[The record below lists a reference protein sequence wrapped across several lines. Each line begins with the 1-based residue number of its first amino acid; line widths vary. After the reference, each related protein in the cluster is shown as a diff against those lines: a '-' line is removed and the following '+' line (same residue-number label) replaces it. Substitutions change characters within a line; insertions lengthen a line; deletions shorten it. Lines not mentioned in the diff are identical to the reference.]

1 MRISDWSSDVCSS
14 DLGSFRGCATIVSY
28 QNGASLVVDLVGRKT
43 TSGGRATVASYSIP
57 IDAVTS
63 KTYVVFGGARANAAV
78 SFALATSVASGSASE
93 ISGALGLYTPGANG
107 PVTEII
113 SYSASG
119 NGNYAVVEI
128 GRAHV

>member
-1 MRISDWSSDVCSS
+1 MTAADILAGTVVITFE
-14 DLGSFRGCATIVSY
+14 GSFRGCATIVSY
-28 QNGASLVVDLVGRKT
+28 QNGASRVVDLVGRKT

-107 PVTEII
+107 PVRSEERRVWKECV
-113 SYSASG
+113 SPCRSRWWA
-119 NGNYAVVEI
+119 N
-128 GRAHV
+128 H